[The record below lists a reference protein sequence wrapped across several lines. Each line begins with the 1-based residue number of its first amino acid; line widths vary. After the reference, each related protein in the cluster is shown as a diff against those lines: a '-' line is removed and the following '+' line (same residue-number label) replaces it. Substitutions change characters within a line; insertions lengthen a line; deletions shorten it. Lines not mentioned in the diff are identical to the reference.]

1 MIAEF
6 ERDTEQYY
14 EDRVS
19 GPPVGNRDAP
29 TPQRVRAK
37 RQRRETQKAQE
48 NRETEAILREMQA
61 GGGAAALSP
70 SAKAPRRREG
80 GSKPGAWRR
89 RARGGGMGG
98 MGGFGVRGGSSGP
111 AYQPM
116 ALLPGEQRLHV
127 ECLFGEGRPMAKTGK
142 PAAKL
147 GGERWVLVEAGCLLK
162 LCWLCAAAVGKDA
175 SLLSSAVTCRSRA
188 GAFRCGR
195 FNANNA
201 CSPLLCAGTHAELPV
216 PQRYAVAVEDAR
228 ARLA

>member
-1 MIAEF
+1 MDEVDVMIAEF

-48 NRETEAILREMQA
+48 NRETEAILREMRA

-111 AYQPM
+111 AYQAM
-116 ALLPGEQRLHV
+116 GLLPGEQRLHV
-127 ECLFGEGRPMAKTGK
+127 ELLFGEGRPMTKNGK
-142 PAAKL
+142 PGPRL
-147 GGERWVLVEAGCLLK
+147 PGERLIGCRACGWWSLHC
-162 LCWLCAAAVGKDA
+162 CWQAA
-175 SLLSSAVTCRSRA
+175 
-188 GAFRCGR
+188 
-195 FNANNA
+195 N
-201 CSPLLCAGTHAELPV
+201 
-216 PQRYAVAVEDAR
+216 Y
-228 ARLA
+228 